1 VWPAAKRLWRQTLTT
16 NKELLDIRVDET
28 PRGLGTQTNVFSDK
42 ARNAEIWDVEGNR
55 YIDLAAGIAVVNTGH
70 NHPHV
75 VAAVKAQ
82 LERFSHTCFQVA
94 PYDVYVQLAAR
105 LNKAAPGDTPKKTI
119 FLTTGAEAVEN
130 SVKIA
135 RRYTGRSGVIAFS
148 GAFHGRTMMGMALTG
163 KVVPYKAGFGPFPAE
178 VFHVPFPIDYHGVSV
193 EDSLQALQTLFR
205 SDVEPSRIAAMI
217 VEPVQGEGGFYPAPA
232 SFLQALRKLCDEH
245 GIVMIVDEIQTGFG
259 RTGTLFAIEQAG
271 IEPDL
276 MPVAKSLAGG
286 FPLSGVIGKA
296 EIMDSVPP
304 GGLGGTYGGSPLGCA
319 AGLAVLDVIEN
330 EDLCEKSRAIGR
342 QVRAWASELQA
353 ENNAIGHIRTTGAM
367 CAIELVHNGDADRP
381 DPDLTKEIAAHAL
394 TAGVLLLTCGVR
406 GNVIRF
412 LPPLTIEPELLADA
426 LEIVGTTI
434 KKLTDEVRKTS

>member
-1 VWPAAKRLWRQTLTT
+1 MTT
-16 NKELLDIRVDET
+16 NKELLEIRENET
-28 PRGLGTQTNVFSDK
+28 PRGVGIQTSVFADK
-42 ARNAEIWDVEGNR
+42 ARNAELWDVEGNR
-55 YIDLAAGIAVVNTGH
+55 YIDLAAGIAVVSTGH

-94 PYDVYVQLAAR
+94 PYDVYVKLAQR
-105 LNKAAPGDTPKKTI
+105 LNRAAPGDTPKKTI

-130 SVKIA
+130 SIKIA
-135 RRYTGRSGVIAFS
+135 RQYTGRSGIIAFS

-178 VFHVPFPIDYHGVSV
+178 VFHVPYPIDYHGVSAD
-193 EDSLQALQTLFR
+193 DSLNALETLFK

-232 SFLQALRKLCDEH
+232 GFLQSLRAICDAH

-259 RTGTLFAIEQAG
+259 RTGTLFASEQSG

-276 MPVAKSLAGG
+276 MPVAKAIAGG

-296 EIMDSVPP
+296 DIMDSAPP
-304 GGLGGTYGGSPLGCA
+304 GGLGGTFGGSALGCA

-330 EDLCEKSRAIGR
+330 EGLCEKSRAIGE
-342 QVRAWASELQA
+342 QIGAWARGLQA

-367 CAIELVHNGDADRP
+367 SAIELVQNGDPDRP
-381 DPDLTKEIAAHAL
+381 DAELTKQIAAHAL
-394 TAGVLLLTCGVR
+394 ADGVLLLTCGVR

-412 LPPLTIEPELLADA
+412 LPPLTIEPELLDKALAVVGDA
-426 LEIVGTTI
+426 VN
-434 KKLTDEVRKTS
+434 KLTDNIRKAS

>member
-1 VWPAAKRLWRQTLTT
+1 LTT

-330 EDLCEKSRAIGR
+330 EDLCEKSRAIGK
-342 QVRAWASELQA
+342 QIRAWASELQA